1 MVTWIWLAVCLPGY
15 LAIAGYARNFAHTS
29 PGHNQYRCGQWDD
42 PPCWLWAGLMWPVT
56 GAVVVLSVF
65 WRLGMAAEQQ
75 RPVHRR
81 AAREAARAKDL
92 RMIP

>member
-1 MVTWIWLAVCLPGY
+1 
-15 LAIAGYARNFAHTS
+15 
-29 PGHNQYRCGQWDD
+29 
-42 PPCWLWAGLMWPVT
+42 MWPVT